1 MFCFVF
7 IRSISEPGADSRLA
21 VTIVCIAL
29 AAIGFVP
36 RHKLR
41 QEKAVLANHSGDIN
55 RSAVESAALRLHREW
70 EWLLRTSH
78 PREVQLTRKGKRTLV
93 RNSLSFLLIAGMLV
107 LCLIGNSRLLHKQ
120 HGAEAGR
127 LLRPCCQF
135 SATRLD

>member
-1 MFCFVF
+1 M
-7 IRSISEPGADSRLA
+7 
-21 VTIVCIAL
+21 
-29 AAIGFVP
+29 
-36 RHKLR
+36 
-41 QEKAVLANHSGDIN
+41 LANHSGDIN